1 MGAGRAEVEESHS
14 FYISSP
20 FLGLVKERE
29 RVKELISRAG
39 HAYRDSYGGSPEPV
53 VATCQNDVRRADH
66 YILLLA
72 YRYGSLAQDGSGL
85 SITELEFEAALQAG
99 KAIHAFFLEFTSDLR
114 NAFERD
120 PDAQEALE
128 RFKTRVGG
136 HCTPML
142 CADDPGSGATG
153 QELFEQAIVRLAAS
167 PPPREGAAQ
176 APPPSYSRA
185 DLDAWV
191 EAHAAPIA
199 HAFAQLPTVDER
211 RVHVPLTLRLQSP
224 GQRPQVLVLEPEHL
238 LGAVEGSEAHLIVI
252 AAEGGA
258 GKTSLAVRIG
268 FWALAGSL
276 GPERRLP
283 VLIDRALEENESVSE
298 RVRHWLEETL
308 GRGSLDPVLVEA
320 LLRHKRLLPIVDHFS
335 ELPEAAR
342 QQVRQTLPPGLVL
355 LTTRRSG
362 TEGFSE
368 RAVTQITPLQIST
381 DRLQSFFLEYLR
393 DQGLDDRLDDN
404 ELVPAQNQLRRI
416 VGNKPISVM
425 LAQMFIDDVIAKR
438 ELGQGLLAGSVPEL
452 MLGYVSR
459 LDSGTSPQHRRRAGL
474 EISPALVQRSL
485 QVLALASHQQS
496 PEGRPLF
503 LPLAFR
509 RIRADQALA
518 ADPPEGLGMTSQRQR
533 QALIDYLVEQRL
545 LHHPGA
551 DLDELCFPLDPLSD
565 YLAALRQRERLE
577 GGEPWQPFLAD
588 LESRDH
594 GEREG
599 MRGFVLALRDACQ
612 DRLRRADGNTLL
624 PRDLPDRLGRLA
636 DLDPEE
642 ERIRLEEQ
650 RAHKW
655 LWELSVPVES
665 ERQDAIAKLAAMA
678 SPSAS
683 PSSRRA
689 VQRLVTERLG
699 QLLNDPELGVPERQD
714 SATVLGMLATPAA
727 VAALADALGEARND
741 PELRRSAAEALGLVP
756 RDHVQNHD
764 QELDA
769 AATDPIDDVLLALL
783 EEHGLRDESDPQ
795 RVDAELPL
803 LFGAARG
810 LQLRPARAL
819 PLLGTTAG
827 LPQPMV
833 TIGCRQ
839 GGVTTRVQ
847 PVPVWQLP
855 LPEGEALDLVAV
867 PAGVHEL
874 GSEPGEDGRD
884 DYAVIFPEC
893 GGLDVEPL
901 RRVELAGYAIGRFPI
916 TQGQWA
922 AVARLEPDAPGHD
935 LNPFPS
941 AAQPSGLWSRFARP
955 GCLPVDSVSWLD
967 CQEWLRRLNRWL
979 AEALP
984 APAPRLALPSES
996 QWEAACRAG
1005 SRTPFHT
1012 GESLDPHWANFDGTY
1027 AYGPGRQ
1034 GPFRQGPTPVGGM
1047 GLANAWGLSEM
1058 HGQLWEWCLD
1068 LWHPS
1073 PLDAPADGRAWEE
1086 PDPALAGNPKQ
1097 DDRVLRGGCWCS
1109 DPRQCR
1115 SASRGGSSPIFRD
1128 TFVGFRVVGQV
1139 GSDAPPLR
1147 SGPSPRRRRKAP

>member
-1 MGAGRAEVEESHS
+1 MGDPGGAVKESHS

-20 FLGLVKERE
+20 YLGLVKERE
-29 RVKELISRAG
+29 RVKELISRSG

-66 YILLLA
+66 YLLLLA
-72 YRYGSLAQDGSGL
+72 YRYGSIAKEGSGL
-85 SITELEFEAALQAG
+85 SITELEFEAAVEAG

-120 PDAQEALE
+120 PSAQEALD
-128 RFKTRVGG
+128 RFKARVGG

-142 CADDPGSGATG
+142 CADDPASGASG

-167 PPPREGAAQ
+167 PPPREGSAKAPAA
-176 APPPSYSRA
+176 SYSRA

-191 EAHAAPIA
+191 DAHAATVA

-224 GQRPQVLVLEPEHL
+224 GQRPQVLMLEPQHL
-238 LGAVEGSEAHLIVI
+238 LGAVESSEAHLIVI

-268 FWALAGSL
+268 FWGLAGSL

-308 GRGSLDPVLVEA
+308 GLGRLDPALVEA
-320 LLRHKRLLPIVDHFS
+320 LLRHKRLLPIIDHFS
-335 ELPEAAR
+335 ELPETAR
-342 QQVRQTLPPGLVL
+342 QQVRQTLSPGLVL

-438 ELGQGLLAGSVPEL
+438 ELGHGLLAGSVPEL

-459 LDSGTSPQHRRRAGL
+459 LDSGIGLQHRRRAGL

-496 PEGRPLF
+496 PEGRALY

-509 RIRADQALA
+509 RVRADQALA
-518 ADPPEGLGMTSQRQR
+518 ADAPEGLGMTSQRQR

-577 GGEPWQPFLAD
+577 GGEPWQAFLAD

-612 DRLRRADGNTLL
+612 DRLKRADGTTLL

-642 ERIRLEEQ
+642 ERVRLEEQ

-699 QLLNDPELGVPERQD
+699 QLLNDSELGVPERQD
-714 SATVLGMLATPAA
+714 AATVLGMLSTTEA
-727 VAALADALGEARND
+727 VQALTDALGQARND
-741 PELRRSAAEALGLVP
+741 PELRRSAAEALGLVTH
-756 RDHVQNHD
+756 DENHGGD
-764 QELDA
+764 GPDR
-769 AATDPIDDVLLALL
+769 IDDGLLTVLQA
-783 EEHGLRDESDPQ
+783 HGLRDETDPQ
-795 RVDAELPL
+795 RVDAELPVL
-803 LFGAARG
+803 LGAARG
-810 LQLRPARAL
+810 LQLRTARAL
-819 PLLGTTAG
+819 PLWGNAAG
-827 LPQPMV
+827 RPVPMV
-833 TIGCRQ
+833 TISCRP
-839 GGVTTRVQ
+839 GGVTTQVQ

-855 LPEGEALDLVAV
+855 LPEGEALELVAV
-867 PAGVHEL
+867 PAGVQVL
-874 GSEPGEDGRD
+874 GSEPWEDGRD
-884 DYAVIFPEC
+884 DYGVIFPEC
-893 GGLDVEPL
+893 GGVDVEPL
-901 RRVELAGYAIGRFPI
+901 RQVALTSYAIGRFPI

-922 AVARLEPDAPGHD
+922 AVARLASDASGHD

-955 GCLPVDSVSWLD
+955 GSMPVDSVSWLD
-967 CQEWLRRLNRWL
+967 CQEWLRRLNGWL
-979 AEALP
+979 AETLPSP
-984 APAPRLALPSES
+984 APKFFLPSES

-1005 SRTPFHT
+1005 SRSPFHS
-1012 GESLDPHWANFDGTY
+1012 GETLDPRWANFDGTY

-1034 GPFRQGPTPVGGM
+1034 GPFRQGPTPVGAM
-1047 GLANAWGLSEM
+1047 GLANAWGLGEM

-1073 PLDAPADGRAWEE
+1073 PLAAPADGRAWEE

-1128 TFVGFRVVGQV
+1128 TFVGFRVVGQGGMEV
-1139 GSDAPPLR
+1139 PSYR
-1147 SGPSPRRRRKAP
+1147 SSPGPRRRSKKP